1 MEKDRKKYL
10 GGSDINRLVHGNE
23 DEWHQLWAEKTGRA
37 DPEDLTDNLPVQIGI
52 TTEPLNIWWFS
63 RNYELKVKEQQWKEM
78 NYEGV
83 PAGGT
88 LDGVIESEPSFVEC
102 KHTYDS
108 NKMVDVAERYMPQI
122 QWYCFLSN
130 LDGCYLSV
138 LFGNR
143 RWEATYIKKN
153 WDYIN
158 EIKLLAKKFWQA
170 VVKDE
175 SPVVDDKPI
184 LSIDDIE
191 LNDMVARDASQDNHF
206 NTLADEYI
214 EFEQPARQF
223 ERAKKELKEIVK
235 PNERKV
241 YTDKLIINR
250 DKRGALRFTIPTPKE
265 NTQ

>member
-1 MEKDRKKYL
+1 MDKDRRKYL
-10 GGSDINRLVHGNE
+10 GGSDLNRLVHGDDN
-23 DEWHQLWAEKTGRA
+23 EWHQLWAEKTGRA
-37 DPEDLTDNLPVQIGI
+37 DAEDLTDNLAVQIGI
-52 TTEPLNIWWFS
+52 TTEPLNIHWF
-63 RNYELKVKEQQWKEM
+63 RKTYEFQVKEQEWREM

-83 PAGGT
+83 PCGGT
-88 LDGVIESEPSFVEC
+88 LDGVIEEEPTFVEC

-122 QWYCFLSN
+122 QWYMFLSN

-138 LFGNR
+138 IFGNR

-153 WDYIN
+153 WSYIN
-158 EIKLLAKKFWQA
+158 ELKLLAKKFWKA
-170 VVKDE
+170 VVEDKT
-175 SPVVDDKPI
+175 PVVEDKPI

-250 DKRGALRFTIPTPKE
+250 DKRGSLRFTIPTKKE